1 MLRQRRERAAGG
13 RAASRKLY
21 SVGGVLRGRQ
31 IEGTFEAGGRE
42 YEFSYAPVSAALAGG
57 KLELTGT
64 LGVGP
69 AGGRAQKRSQAGVR
83 ATLASTQG
91 GIGDL
96 PRVRAELLG
105 VTGQVSDTE
114 AADQADKKLGEEKE
128 PGGEGPG
135 GEPPAPAGGLP
146 VTEATDALAFV
157 GVLYLRLSPVDGRAV
172 GVPVDMSAVQL
183 NARLAPRSDLERDLQ
198 WLFSGAVQAV
208 YGQRKSDRAA
218 TAYLGEINKR
228 LKA

>member
-1 MLRQRRERAAGG
+1 MLTQRRGQAAGG

-21 SVGGVLRGRQ
+21 SMAGVLRGRQ

-42 YEFSYAPVSAALAGG
+42 YEFSYAPASAAVAGG

-91 GIGDL
+91 GIGNL

-105 VTGQVSDTE
+105 VTGQMSDTE
-114 AADQADKKLGEEKE
+114 AADEVDKKLGEEKE
-128 PGGEGPG
+128 PSGA
-135 GEPPAPAGGLP
+135 PPAAAGGLP

-157 GVLYLRLSPVDGRAV
+157 GVLYLRLSPLDGRAL

-183 NARLAPRSDLERDLQ
+183 NARLAPRSDLERELQ
-198 WLFSGAVQAV
+198 WLLSGTVQAV